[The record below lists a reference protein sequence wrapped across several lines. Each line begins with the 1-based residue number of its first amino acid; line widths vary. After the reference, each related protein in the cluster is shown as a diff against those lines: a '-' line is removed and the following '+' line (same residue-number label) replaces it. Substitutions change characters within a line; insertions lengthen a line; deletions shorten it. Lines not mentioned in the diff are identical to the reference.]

1 MDMDICCSRCGLPAT
16 PAGHEDARAFY
27 QCEKCNRVW
36 MVHLTAGTTGRGAPQ
51 TRVLVVD
58 DSDPLV
64 SLIAMWLEEE
74 GYMPVTATSGREA
87 LESASAYQPDI
98 VLLDLVIPQ
107 PDGIAVCEALR
118 RRANPPVVILM
129 TGVSDPVRLRQA
141 HELGAFMMLHK
152 PFTQETVLDAIARA
166 RRYRWN
172 SGSASVELRA

>member
-1 MDMDICCSRCGLPAT
+1 MDICCSRCGIPAT

-36 MVHLTAGTTGRGAPQ
+36 MLHLTSGTSGRAETPR

-64 SLIAMWLEEE
+64 QLIAMWLDDE
-74 GYMPVTATSGREA
+74 GYAVVTATSGREA
-87 LESASAYQPDI
+87 LDSTAIHQPDI

-107 PDGIAVCEALR
+107 PDGIAVCQMLR
-118 RRANPPVVILM
+118 RQPNPPVIILM
-129 TGVSDPVRLRQA
+129 TGVADPGRLRQVE
-141 HELGAFMMLHK
+141 ELGVFLLLNK
-152 PFTQETVLDAIARA
+152 PFSQETVLDAISRA

-172 SGSASVELRA
+172 TGSIGSELRA